1 MTTGF
6 IKQNVGID
14 VAKDDFKVNFSVMKA
29 DLDVVIKGSKTIKN
43 DQKGFEEL
51 EFWTKNKSIGNL
63 EVHFTME
70 ATGVY
75 YESLAY
81 FLQDKGYTVHVVLPN
96 QAKKYGQSLGVESKT
111 DEIDAKTLARLGL
124 ERKLREWKPFSPNFL
139 VLKQLIRERD
149 ALIQDRTAALNQ
161 LHAYTSQGR
170 TLQASVKRSEEHI
183 NLLTAQIEKIEQE
196 IKQVVDNDKP
206 LKKRLNYVLSIKG
219 VALITAVTIV
229 AETNGFA
236 TINNIKQLT
245 SYAGLDIKLRESG
258 KWKGKAKISKKG
270 NKFIRKSLYFPTFSK
285 ITHDKMTKEKYEKLK
300 EKKGV
305 SMVAAVAQQRKLLA
319 LIYTL
324 WKKQEMFVPN
334 YESINIR

>member
-1 MTTGF
+1 M
-6 IKQNVGID
+6 
-14 VAKDDFKVNFSVMKA
+14 
-29 DLDVVIKGSKTIKN
+29 
-43 DQKGFEEL
+43 
-51 EFWTKNKSIGNL
+51 
-63 EVHFTME
+63 
-70 ATGVY
+70 
-75 YESLAY
+75 
-81 FLQDKGYTVHVVLPN
+81 
-96 QAKKYGQSLGVESKT
+96 
-111 DEIDAKTLARLGL
+111 
-124 ERKLREWKPFSPNFL
+124 
-139 VLKQLIRERD
+139 
-149 ALIQDRTAALNQ
+149 
-161 LHAYTSQGR
+161 HAYTSQGR

-196 IKQVVDNDKP
+196 IKQVVDSDKP

-258 KWKGKAKISKKG
+258 KWKGKARISKKG